1 MLCCSSSLS
10 YRYARYGSCVPYGK
24 VGRRG
29 AAALHTL
36 PLDGEKEVSVKLVN
50 LYHFEK
56 ELYTDS
62 SILNTSMSL
71 KDILSDSARLAGL
84 GVLSAVIVTEFAALQ
99 TSPPLPAT
107 GGAAATPLR
116 KSM

>member
-1 MLCCSSSLS
+1 MNS
-10 YRYARYGSCVPYGK
+10 
-24 VGRRG
+24 
-29 AAALHTL
+29 
-36 PLDGEKEVSVKLVN
+36 
-50 LYHFEK
+50 YHFEK

-71 KDILSDSARLAGL
+71 KDILSDSVRLAGL